1 MVVLSCTGKLCLL
14 SGYCGKVLAGCVASA
29 CRGPDLIC
37 SYLVWTHHVVEPD
50 HDCRK
55 SVALHIALHHHLCGR
70 LARRV
75 RIGWLQDVVLGHVG
89 RESFAVHLGNAQH
102 LSVRVVCSFT
112 DPTNLISG
120 NVVIPLDLGIL
131 LDALQQDVRADDIVH
146 GEFVRVAKA
155 QVDVGVGGEVEDG
168 VDVVFLQTFDHV
180 GGDGHIS
187 VEEVEVS
194 QLLRLQQARIVER
207 AAIVEFVKGY
217 NVVVSLVFDG

>member
-1 MVVLSCTGKLCLL
+1 
-14 SGYCGKVLAGCVASA
+14 
-29 CRGPDLIC
+29 
-37 SYLVWTHHVVEPD
+37 
-50 HDCRK
+50 
-55 SVALHIALHHHLCGR
+55 
-70 LARRV
+70 
-75 RIGWLQDVVLGHVG
+75 
-89 RESFAVHLGNAQH
+89 
-102 LSVRVVCSFT
+102 VRVVCSFT